1 MENWQE
7 VVCSTGSPVTCSV
20 MTWRYG
26 MGRREGGL
34 EGSGHMH
41 NHAWFPLLYGR
52 NQHNAA
58 KIKKKKKSSVLGKAT
73 PILDAVGK
81 QLKDRQFLTAVSR

>member
-1 MENWQE
+1 
-7 VVCSTGSPVTCSV
+7 
-20 MTWRYG
+20 

-41 NHAWFPLLYGR
+41 IHAWFPLLYGR

-58 KIKKKKKSSVLGKAT
+58 KIKKKKSSVLSKAT

-81 QLKDRQFLTAVSR
+81 QLKDRQFLTAVSG